1 MDNARPFFRNVFKTV
16 CSGFAAQQW
25 IENNGYREMLDVKRE
40 NLEWLE
46 IIESL
51 WVDKLL
57 GMWVRNCVVMNNE
70 HTELCV
76 ELQQNLF
83 TELLNFNTD
92 VYMLTMKTE
101 TLLHRQALE
110 STSLADLLGK
120 FNRKYGVDFT
130 EYEGDLDEWL
140 DWMHLFAGY
149 TTQRKSIAMNECA
162 ASGGVMKLSMNKYG
176 DPPLM
181 DLESNDGT
189 GFKFKIF
196 DGEPKRTH
204 ANAEPFF
211 RSVFEKLC
219 LWLESELCYDRRNK
233 RDNDEKK
240 QQNAP
245 WIEKLYRLW
254 VNTMVLMWVENSYL
268 KYDAWNDFTLNIKDS
283 LYDAVR
289 DLQQDIRDIQHK
301 LGQ

>member
-1 MDNARPFFRNVFKTV
+1 
-16 CSGFAAQQW
+16 
-25 IENNGYREMLDVKRE
+25 MLDVKRE

-70 HTELCV
+70 HTELCI

-83 TELLNFNTD
+83 TELLNFKTD
-92 VYMLTMKTE
+92 MYMLTMKAE

-110 STSLADLLGK
+110 STSLKDLLGK

-130 EYEGDLDEWL
+130 EYEGNPEEMGRWL
-140 DWMHLFAGY
+140 DWMYLFSGY
-149 TTQRKSIAMNECA
+149 NTNRKSITMNECA
-162 ASGGVMKLSMNKYG
+162 ASGGAMKLSMNKYG

-196 DGEPKRTH
+196 DGEPRRTH

-219 LWLESELCYDRRNK
+219 LWFESDLCYDKRNGRYNEETRK
-233 RDNDEKK
+233 
-240 QQNAP
+240 QNAP
-245 WIEKLYRLW
+245 WITKLYRLW
-254 VNTMVLMWVENSYL
+254 VKKMVLMWVENSYL
-268 KYDAWNDFTLNIKDS
+268 KYDARNDLKLNIKDS
-283 LYDAVR
+283 FYDAIR

-301 LGQ
+301 LDQ